1 MEILT
6 LSLFCLALTVCII
19 FDVSVLYALTA
30 GLIIFCA
37 YAKLKKHS
45 FKAIFKMII
54 DGIKT
59 SKNILINFLLIG
71 LLTASWRSS
80 GTIAFIICSAIDF
93 ISPEVF
99 VLMTFLL
106 NCVVSFLMGTSF
118 GTSATMGVICMTMA
132 KSMGMNPVIVGGAML
147 AGSLFGDRCSPVSTS
162 ALLVSELTKTDIFKN
177 IKNMFRTAFV
187 PFIVTCAIY
196 VILGFFAGGG
206 GDAPDLKTMF
216 SEEFSLHWLSVIPA
230 VVILAFSLLRI
241 KTRYAMLASLI
252 SAMLVAVF
260 VQKTEIP
267 EFFETMIFGF
277 EAESAEISRM
287 MNGGGL
293 VSMLN
298 ATAIVCLSSAYSGIF
313 AATGLLNSLKSKIF
327 LLSKKITPFG
337 ATLITS
343 ALTSLIACNQTLAI
357 ILTHQLCEGDE
368 EDNEEAAM
376 NLENTAVV
384 VSPLVPWSIAGSV
397 PLTSAGAPVASE
409 LTAVFLYVLPLWSL
423 LVALHKNRK
432 EKKNEQ
438 NNELHC
444 RP

>member
-1 MEILT
+1 MEFLA
-6 LSLFCLALTVCII
+6 LFLFCLALTVCVIL
-19 FDVSVLYALTA
+19 DASVLYALVA
-30 GLIIFCA
+30 GLAIFCA

-45 FKAIFKMII
+45 FKSIFKMVS

-80 GTIAFIICSAIDF
+80 GTISFIICSAIDF
-93 ISPEVF
+93 ISPEIF

-106 NCVVSFLMGTSF
+106 NCLVSFLMGTSF
-118 GTSATMGVICMTMA
+118 GTSATMGVICLTMA
-132 KSMGMNPVIVGGAML
+132 KSMGMNPAIVGGAML

-187 PFIVTCAIY
+187 PFIITCVVY
-196 VILGFFAGGG
+196 VVLGFFAGGG

-216 SEEFSLHWLSVIPA
+216 SREFSLHWLSVVPA
-230 VVILAFSLLRI
+230 VVILAFSLLKI
-241 KTRYAMLASLI
+241 KTRYAMLASLV
-252 SAMLVAVF
+252 SAMIIAVT
-260 VQKTEIP
+260 VQDVEILHFLKTVI
-267 EFFETMIFGF
+267 MGF
-277 EAESAEISRM
+277 EAKNADLSRM

-327 LLSKKITPFG
+327 TLSKKITPFG
-337 ATLITS
+337 ATLLTS
-343 ALTSLIACNQTLAI
+343 SLTSLIACNQTLAI

-368 EDNEEAAM
+368 KNKEEAAM

-397 PLTSAGAPVASE
+397 PLTSAGAPTASM

-423 LVALHKNRK
+423 IVALHKRRK
-432 EKKNEQ
+432 ERKNEQ
-438 NNELHC
+438 NNKLHG
-444 RP
+444 

>member
-6 LSLFCLALTVCII
+6 LSLFCLALTVCIV
-19 FDVSVLYALTA
+19 FDVSVLYALAA
-30 GLIIFCA
+30 GLVVFCV

-45 FKAIFKMII
+45 FKAISGMIFN
-54 DGIKT
+54 GIKT
-59 SKNILINFLLIG
+59 SKNVLINFLLIG

-106 NCVVSFLMGTSF
+106 NSFVSFLMGTSF

-132 KSMGMNPVIVGGAML
+132 KSMGMNPVMVGGAML

-162 ALLVSELTKTDIFKN
+162 ALLVSELTKTNIFKN

-187 PFIVTCAIY
+187 PFVITCIIY

-216 SEEFSLHWLSVIPA
+216 AREFSLHWLSVVPA
-230 VVILAFSLLRI
+230 AVILLLSLLKVNVKI
-241 KTRYAMLASLI
+241 AMLSSLV
-252 SAMLVAVF
+252 SAMIVAVA
-260 VQKTEIP
+260 VQNVEAADFLKTVI
-267 EFFETMIFGF
+267 MGF
-277 EAESAEISRM
+277 EAKNTDISHM

-293 VSMLN
+293 VSMLK

-327 LLSKKITPFG
+327 TLSKKITPFG
-337 ATLITS
+337 ATLVTS

-368 EDNEEAAM
+368 QNKEEAAM

-397 PLTSAGAPVASE
+397 PLTSSGAPTASM
-409 LTAVFLYVLPLWSL
+409 LTAVFLYVLPMWSFIT
-423 LVALHKNRK
+423 ALNKRRK
-432 EKKNEQ
+432 ERKNEQ
-438 NNELHC
+438 NNELY
-444 RP
+444 R